1 MNEFKN
7 KKQSVNL
14 SLIGVIVA
22 IVVGAAGAIITLCS
36 VKNAWLLALGVGFTS
51 LFFAV
56 GVYFAVFG
64 AIKRSR
70 GSIAVASCSL
80 ALAVVLL
87 LMVLNVYW
95 VAVIITAIALVA
107 VASLGLFIIYSNK
120 LTLVFDNEKE
130 DFVDYKTRKKLKD
143 EEESKKP
150 EEELPEIKSFKD

>member
-22 IVVGAAGAIITLCS
+22 IVAGAAGAIITLCC
-36 VKNAWLLALGVGFTS
+36 VKNAGLLVLGVGFTS

-56 GVYFAVFG
+56 TIYFAVYG

-70 GSIAVASCSL
+70 GSIAVAACSL

-87 LMVLNVYW
+87 LIVLKAHW
-95 VAVIITAIALVA
+95 VAVIITSLALVA
-107 VASLGLFIIYSNK
+107 IAVLGLFIIYSNK
-120 LTLVFDNEKE
+120 LTLVFDNEKD